1 MALTPY
7 ITARLVDSAGNIL
20 PSAPLY
26 FMIEQIVVVG
36 HYGENMDA
44 GPMPPQGVLPN
55 QINDFVPMTHPPSP
69 ILDHNEGN
77 ISSSDS
83 EDIRDNRPNSTI
95 RHRNSYVPIIDL
107 TQEEDYPIIDL
118 TEDSDPECEDENA
131 SDISDN
137 ESASSV
143 SDTGNASSVS
153 DTGNA
158 SSVSDTE
165 NASSISDNEND
176 GSANIRHNVV
186 GRSNSPLEAN
196 ISAGVGTSHN
206 DYFPANL
213 SFSESE
219 ESVLNN
225 SGIDPP
231 FVPTSRVFTSNTRI
245 VSINPHLQCLLNAN
259 NIPTCW
265 LP

>member
-7 ITARLVDSAGNIL
+7 VTARLVDSAGNIL

-44 GPMPPQGVLPN
+44 GPMMPPQGVLPN

-118 TEDSDPECEDENA
+118 TEDSDFESEDENA

-137 ESASSV
+137 ESASDI
-143 SDTGNASSVS
+143 SDKGSASSVS
-153 DTGNA
+153 DTG
-158 SSVSDTE
+158 

-176 GSANIRHNVV
+176 GSDNIRHNVD
-186 GRSNSPLEAN
+186 GRSNSPLEAS
-196 ISAGVGTSHN
+196 ISPGVGTSHN

-219 ESVLNN
+219 ESVLNT
-225 SGIDPP
+225 SGIDPREMYPPP

-265 LP
+265 FP